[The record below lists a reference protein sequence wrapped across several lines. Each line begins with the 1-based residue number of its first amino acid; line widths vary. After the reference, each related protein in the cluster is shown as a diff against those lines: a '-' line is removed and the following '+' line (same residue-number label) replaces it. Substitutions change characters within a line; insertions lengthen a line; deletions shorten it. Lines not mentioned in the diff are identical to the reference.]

1 MATVFATVRRAV
13 NSIIGKGDAGNI
25 RTPGVRTIELAPSAS
40 GTIIDFKTRV
50 SLYDR
55 IDLSSSIYY
64 DDLSTTGAPTLDIG
78 LYPVDGNFTADDDAL
93 NDGLTLATA
102 LTYPTR
108 APLVKDIANA
118 GKQVW
123 EYISGA
129 TKDTGGFAD
138 IKGVIRDA
146 ATAGLTASVVLD
158 TKIYTD

>member
-13 NSIIGKGDAGNI
+13 NNIIGKGDGGNLRAI
-25 RTPGVRTIELAPSAS
+25 GVRTIELAPSAS

-50 SLYDR
+50 ALSDR
-55 IDLSSSIYY
+55 IDLSSTIYY
-64 DDLSTTGAPTLDIG
+64 DDLSTTGAPTLDLG
-78 LYPVDGNFTADDDAL
+78 FYAVDGNFTTDDDAL

-108 APLVKDIANA
+108 APVVKDIANA

-138 IKGVIRDA
+138 VKGVVRDA

-158 TKIYTD
+158 LKVYTD